1 MPFEKLRTW
10 GIALIAGL
18 VLATEGFAQD
28 YGTGVQAPTG
38 YLSGQ
43 LLVATP
49 RMGDPRFA
57 RTVIYMVDH
66 DAEGAMGL
74 VINRSYGEGPW
85 NALLEG
91 FGVEHEDVSG
101 SVRLHYG
108 GPVDSGRGFVLH
120 TADYTGV
127 STRVVDSELA
137 FSTGLD
143 VLEAVA
149 EGKGPRRSLFVLGY
163 AGWGPGQL
171 EGEMAH
177 DDWLTAP
184 AEETL
189 IFGDDPDEIWEKAL
203 DRAGLAL

>member
-1 MPFEKLRTW
+1 MPFGKLRTW

-18 VLATEGFAQD
+18 VLATEGLAQD

-91 FGVEHEDVSG
+91 FGVEHEDISG

>member
-1 MPFEKLRTW
+1 MPFGKLRTW

-18 VLATEGFAQD
+18 VLATEGFAQE
-28 YGTGVQAPTG
+28 YSTGVEAPTA

-66 DAEGAMGL
+66 NAEGAMGL

-91 FGVEHEDVSG
+91 FGVEHKDVSG

-120 TADYTGV
+120 TADYSGI
-127 STRVVDSELA
+127 STRMVDSGLA

-171 EGEMAH
+171 EGEMAR

-184 AEETL
+184 AEEAL
-189 IFGDDPDEIWEKAL
+189 IFGDDLDAIWEKAL

>member
-1 MPFEKLRTW
+1 MSFGTLRTW

-18 VLATEGFAQD
+18 VLATEGFAQE
-28 YGTGVQAPTG
+28 YRTGAQAPAG
-38 YLSGQ
+38 YISGQ

-66 DAEGAMGL
+66 DAKGAMGL

-91 FGVEHEDVSG
+91 FGVEHEDVAG

-108 GPVDSGRGFVLH
+108 GPVDTGRGFVLH
-120 TADYTGV
+120 STDYTGV
-127 STRVVDSELA
+127 STRVVDSGVA

-149 EGKGPRRSLFVLGY
+149 HGKGPRRSLFVLGY

>member
-1 MPFEKLRTW
+1 MPFGKLRTW

-18 VLATEGFAQD
+18 VLATGGFAQEHR
-28 YGTGVQAPTG
+28 TGVQAPSG

-57 RTVIYMVDH
+57 RTVIYVVDH
-66 DAEGAMGL
+66 NAEGAMGL
-74 VINRSYGEGPW
+74 VINRSFGEGPW

-91 FGVEHEDVSG
+91 FGVEHENVSG
-101 SVRLHYG
+101 SVRLYYG
-108 GPVDSGRGFVLH
+108 GPVDSSRGFVLH
-120 TADYTGV
+120 TADYTGA
-127 STRVVDSELA
+127 STRVLDAGVAL
-137 FSTGLD
+137 STGLD
-143 VLEAVA
+143 VLRAVA

-171 EGEMAH
+171 EGEMAR

-189 IFGDDPDEIWEKAL
+189 IFGDDPDAVWEKAL
-203 DRAGLAL
+203 DRAGLTL

>member
-1 MPFEKLRTW
+1 MSFGKLRIL
-10 GIALIAGL
+10 GIALLAGL
-18 VLATEGFAQD
+18 VLATEGFAQE
-28 YGTGVQAPTG
+28 YQPGAQIPGG
-38 YLSGQ
+38 FLSGQ

-101 SVRLHYG
+101 TVRLHYG
-108 GPVDSGRGFVLH
+108 GPVDAGRGFVLH
-120 TADYTGV
+120 TADYAGA
-127 STRVVDSELA
+127 STRVVDAGVA

-143 VLEAVA
+143 VLKAVA

-171 EGEMAH
+171 EGEMAR

-189 IFGDDPDEIWEKAL
+189 IFGDDPDATWEKAL

>member
-1 MPFEKLRTW
+1 MWFARLRTW
-10 GIALIAGL
+10 GIVSIAGV
-18 VLATEGFAQD
+18 VLATQGFARE
-28 YGTGVQAPTG
+28 YRTGVQAPGRFLT
-38 YLSGQ
+38 GQ

-57 RTVIYMVDH
+57 RTVIYIVDH

-85 NALLEG
+85 NALLDG
-91 FGVEHEDVSG
+91 FGVDHQDVSG

-108 GPVDSGRGFVLH
+108 GPVDAGRGFVLH
-120 TADYTGV
+120 TTDYSGV
-127 STRVVDSELA
+127 STRVVDDDVA

-143 VLEAVA
+143 VLKAVA

-163 AGWGPGQL
+163 AGWGAGQL
-171 EGEMAH
+171 EGELAR

-184 AEETL
+184 AEESL
-189 IFGDDPDEIWEKAL
+189 IFGDDLDAVWEKAL
-203 DRAGLAL
+203 HSAGLAL

>member
-1 MPFEKLRTW
+1 MSFGKLRTW

-18 VLATEGFAQD
+18 VLATQGFAQEHR
-28 YGTGVQAPTG
+28 TGVQAPG
-38 YLSGQ
+38 RFLAGQ

-66 DAEGAMGL
+66 NAEGAMGL
-74 VINRSYGEGPW
+74 VINRSYGKGPW
-85 NALLEG
+85 NALLDG
-91 FGVEHEDVSG
+91 FGVSHRNISG
-101 SVRLHYG
+101 SVRLYYG

-120 TADYTGV
+120 TTDYTGA
-127 STRVVDSELA
+127 STRVVDAGVA

-163 AGWGPGQL
+163 AGWGAGQL
-171 EGEMAH
+171 ESEMAR

-184 AEETL
+184 AEESL
-189 IFGDDPDEIWEKAL
+189 IFGDDPDAVWEKAL
-203 DRAGLAL
+203 HSAGLSL